1 MTDHVV
7 VVDVESCTSTMADLS
22 TAAVTQRRVRFGPIS
37 EAVYDGS
44 LSQVERDLLWHDP
57 DELREQARKEI
68 QRARKVWRQ
77 NRGGLASTAAGGDPF
92 CLRGLEKRLR
102 SSDSLRKKW
111 LTFLQ
116 SFLALQQD
124 LRKLDTDV
132 SNLIMVFVSTHSKAD
147 KVNAQQVALQDEATA
162 FSIHFEQQP
171 DSHMRRGS
179 GKKLHLSSTTASEQ
193 PQQRS
198 STSCRR
204 ARSA

>member
-1 MTDHVV
+1 MADRVV
-7 VVDVESCTSTMADLS
+7 VVAEVEPCTCTTSDLS
-22 TAAVTQRRVRFGPIS
+22 TAAETQRRVRFGPIS
-37 EAVYDGS
+37 EVVYDGS
-44 LSQVERDLLWHDP
+44 LSQLERDLLWHDP
-57 DELREQARKEI
+57 DELRE
-68 QRARKVWRQ
+68 RARKVWRQ
-77 NRGGLASTAAGGDPF
+77 NHGGLASTAASGDSF

-111 LTFLQ
+111 FTFLQ

-147 KVNAQQVALQDEATA
+147 KVHAQQVAIQDEAMA
-162 FSIHFEQQP
+162 LAIHFEKQP
-171 DSHMRRGS
+171 DSHMRLGS
-179 GKKLHLSSTTASEQ
+179 GRKLNLSSATASTTATAEQ